1 MTGRPRD
8 EAIRARIAAVLDAPG
23 GSTMTHRAVAIAAD
37 TSPTMVINVR
47 RERGEGLPMGPPR
60 KRYRK
65 SPLRDMDP
73 RHLDLLAQVYDRI
86 HRGGD
91 VRSLLTSAIGRE
103 LHQAVIAA
111 RRDA

>member
-8 EAIRARIAAVLDAPG
+8 DASRARIAAVLDAPG
-23 GSTMTHRAVAIAAD
+23 GAALSHKRVALAA
-37 TSPTMVINVR
+37 SAHENMVRQVR
-47 RERGEGLPMGPPR
+47 RERGELAPAPPR
-60 KRYRK
+60 VGQ
-65 SPLRDMDP
+65 SHLQGMRD